1 MEVAPEKQNER
12 QNVLIVD
19 SDLER
24 ICLLNQVFKASK
36 YNIIA
41 HVELDC
47 RFLDQVKQ
55 TDPDIILI
63 GVASPSDETLV
74 AIGSINQNHPC
85 PIVMFAEDNRSETIQ
100 NATLAGVSA
109 YVVGSLSKERIRTI
123 IEAAI
128 ARFAKFRALQKE
140 LEKTKTSLAERK
152 IIERAKEIV
161 AQQRGTTEAEA
172 YQTLRKMAMNRR
184 KRLAEIAQDVLS
196 IAEILT
202 NKN

>member
-24 ICLLNQVFKASK
+24 ICLLNQVFKTSK

-47 RFLDQVKQ
+47 GFLDQVKQ
-55 TDPDIILI
+55 TKPDIILI
-63 GVASPSDETLV
+63 GVASPSDATLV

-123 IEAAI
+123 LEAAI
-128 ARFAKFRALQKE
+128 ARFSKFRALQQE

>member
-1 MEVAPEKQNER
+1 MEVFVEVQR
-12 QNVLIVD
+12 ILIVD
-19 SDLER
+19 NDQDR
-24 ICLLNQVFKASK
+24 IDLLNQVLSNANR
-36 YNIIA
+36 YNVIG
-41 HVELDC
+41 HVPLE
-47 RFLDQVKQ
+47 
-55 TDPDIILI
+55 PDLLERVQKTNPGIILI
-63 GVASPSDETLV
+63 NVETPCDETINTV
-74 AIGSINQNHPC
+74 ALINKEHPC
-85 PIVMFAEDNRSETIQ
+85 PIVMFSQDERSESIQ

-109 YVVGSLSKERIRTI
+109 YAVGELSKERIETI

-128 ARFAKFRALQKE
+128 ARFSKFRALQQE

-202 NKN
+202 NKL

>member
-1 MEVAPEKQNER
+1 MEAVDET

-19 SDLER
+19 NDLER
-24 ICLLNQVFKASK
+24 THLLNQVFEGSR
-36 YNIIA
+36 YNIVA
-41 HVELDC
+41 HVGHEHGL
-47 RFLDQVKQ
+47 LNQVKQ
-55 TDPDIILI
+55 TSPDIILI
-63 GVASPSDETLV
+63 GVASPSEETLIE
-74 AIGSINQNHPC
+74 IGSINQNHPC
-85 PIVMFAEDNRSETIQ
+85 PIVMFAQDDRSETIQ

-109 YVVGSLSKERIRTI
+109 YVVGILSKERIETI

-128 ARFAKFRALQKE
+128 ARFGKFRALQKE

-172 YQTLRKMAMNRR
+172 YQTLRKMAMDRR

-196 IAEILT
+196 IAEVLT
-202 NKN
+202 NKA

>member
-1 MEVAPEKQNER
+1 MEAVDGT

-19 SDLER
+19 NDLER
-24 ICLLNQVFKASK
+24 IHLLNQVFEASK

-41 HVELDC
+41 YVELDC
-47 RFLDQVKQ
+47 DLLDQVKQ
-55 TDPDIILI
+55 TNPDIILI
-63 GVASPSDETLV
+63 GVASPADETL
-74 AIGSINQNHPC
+74 ASIGSINQNHPC
-85 PIVMFAEDNRSETIQ
+85 PIVMFAQDDRSETIQ

-109 YVVGSLSKERIRTI
+109 YVVGMLSKERVETI

-128 ARFAKFRALQKE
+128 ARFGKFRALQKE
-140 LEKTKTSLAERK
+140 LEKTRTSLAERK

-172 YQTLRKMAMNRR
+172 YQTLRKMAMDRR

-196 IAEILT
+196 IAAVLT
-202 NKN
+202 NKV